1 VARGVSE
8 HPEPV
13 LAVSIGH
20 AARAEGHDV
29 ALGRVDVVDLDVEVE
44 LLRALRVGEAGWFV
58 FRRQLE
64 REPSALRVCH
74 DRPGFV
80 DDFDVATEQA
90 AVELGQ
96 FGGVFGVEHYRAQLS
111 DHGEGVAASPAA
123 QTITS
128 ALWLWDHLAVN
139 PEDDPEARIRALE
152 QPLSDQAQASELGGA
167 HYASTDYAP
176 PPAPA
181 YTPPDY
187 STAAYGNPPPY
198 GTAPYGTAPYA
209 NQTSGMQPDG
219 DQQYGNQ
226 PYGQFP
232 SPQKSSGGIPWAVF
246 GIIAVLFVGGLVAGA
261 VVYTTRSGGGSSVSS
276 GGGSINM
283 PSIPSIDIPSM
294 PSIPA
299 APGAP
304 KAAPGTDPNVI
315 TGTPG
320 QVVTVSGIDEN
331 KMVECNDATVN
342 ISGIRNTVNITGHCV
357 KVSVS
362 GVENV
367 ITVDAADTI
376 GASGFDNRVTFH
388 SGSPQVDN
396 AGSNTVQQ
404 G

>member
-1 VARGVSE
+1 V
-8 HPEPV
+8 
-13 LAVSIGH
+13 
-20 AARAEGHDV
+20 
-29 ALGRVDVVDLDVEVE
+29 
-44 LLRALRVGEAGWFV
+44 
-58 FRRQLE
+58 
-64 REPSALRVCH
+64 
-74 DRPGFV
+74 
-80 DDFDVATEQA
+80 
-90 AVELGQ
+90 
-96 FGGVFGVEHYRAQLS
+96 
-111 DHGEGVAASPAA
+111 GVAASPAA

-128 ALWLWDHLAVN
+128 APLPWDHLAVN

-167 HYASTDYAP
+167 STP
-176 PPAPA
+176 
-181 YTPPDY
+181 
-187 STAAYGNPPPY
+187 AYGNPPPY
-198 GTAPYGTAPYA
+198 GTAPYG
-209 NQTSGMQPDG
+209 NQTYGAQPFG

-226 PYGQFP
+226 QYGNQLYGQFP
-232 SPQKSSGGIPWAVF
+232 SPQKSSGGIPWVVF
-246 GIIAVLFVGGLVAGA
+246 GIIAVLFIGGLVAGA
-261 VVYTTRSGGGSSVSS
+261 VVYTTRSGGGSTVSS
-276 GGGSINM
+276 GGGSIDL
-283 PSIPSIDIPSM
+283 PSIPSIDVPSM
-294 PSIPA
+294 PSFPA

-304 KAAPGTDPNVI
+304 SAAPGTDPNVI

-331 KMVECNDATVN
+331 KTVECNDATVN
-342 ISGIRNTVNITGHCV
+342 ISGIRNTVNITGHCM